1 MAAGFF
7 PANGHLPEEGGT
19 LDQCCWLMEAFSI
32 LNDVERKM
40 APPTG

>member
-1 MAAGFF
+1 MAAGMI
-7 PANGHLPEEGGT
+7 PTIGHLPEHGGT

-32 LNDVERKM
+32 LNDVEQKL